1 MVEKE
6 RVVPSG
12 PRSKAELDEIRR
24 MGEQFLGQLVSWWA
38 SLEDG
43 TVHPR
48 PVPADFQPL
57 RERVFPPEGDGIEQI
72 LADLENYLVPGLTR
86 VASPRYLGMM
96 NPPPALPG
104 VFAEMLSAAFNQ
116 NCSLWNQSPGGVE
129 LEKAL
134 VAEMCGLAGMRGPRP
149 FGVLVSGGSM
159 ANIMALKLARGR
171 ALGWE
176 TRRTGLS
183 GVERPM
189 GVYASGELHYS
200 FEKGMDILGLGVDRL
215 RQASV
220 DGRFRVRPDAMRR
233 LIAEDRDKGIV
244 PGCVIGIAGTTNTG
258 SIDPLDE
265 LADLAREFG
274 AWFHVDAAYGGA
286 GLLVPE
292 LLDRFRG
299 IERVDSLTMDPHK
312 WFFVP
317 FECAALLVN
326 DAANLRRAFS
336 VVGTGEAALPRDP
349 ESPDDEPAVP
359 HYYLEQVADD
369 PEKVDYFEFGP
380 QGSRSFKALKLWVT
394 FRALGKKFYKETV
407 ARNVSFASRL
417 HAELSRMEGVEMF
430 HKPELGIL
438 CFRCRPAGLNPGE
451 LDALNRRI
459 HELIDR
465 EGRFWISRTR
475 LRNGALVL
483 RVNFQNYRTREEDFR
498 ELVDM
503 LQRVFR
509 MEELR
514 EAPVNEPH
522 GRKNS

>member
-1 MVEKE
+1 MAEKE
-6 RVVPSG
+6 KGAPSG
-12 PRSKAELDEIRR
+12 LRSKVELDEIKR
-24 MGEQFLGQLVSWWA
+24 MGERFLRQLVSWWA
-38 SLEDG
+38 SLEEG

-48 PVPADFQPL
+48 PAPADFQPL
-57 RERVFPPEGDGIEQI
+57 RERVFPLAGDGIEQI
-72 LADLENYLVPGLTR
+72 LADLETYLVPGLTR

-134 VAEMCGLAGMRGPRP
+134 VAEMCSLAGMQGPQP

-176 TRRTGLS
+176 TRRTGLA
-183 GVERPM
+183 GAERPM

-215 RQASV
+215 RLAPV

-233 LIAEDRDKGIV
+233 LMAEDRDKGVV

-265 LADLAREFG
+265 LADLAREYG

-286 GLLVPE
+286 GLLLPE
-292 LLDRFRG
+292 LLGRFRG

-326 DAANLRRAFS
+326 DAENLRRAFS
-336 VVGTGEAALPRDP
+336 VIGQGEAGPAGDP
-349 ESPDDEPAVP
+349 EAAGEEPAVP
-359 HYYLEQVADD
+359 HYYLEQVTDD
-369 PEKVDYFEFGP
+369 PEKVDYFEYGP

-394 FRALGKKFYKETV
+394 FRALGKNFYRETV
-407 ARNVSFASRL
+407 ARNVSFAARL
-417 HAELSRMEGVEMF
+417 HAELSQMEDVELF
-430 HKPELGIL
+430 HEPELGIL
-438 CFRCRPAGLNPGE
+438 CFRCRPAGMNPGE
-451 LDALNRRI
+451 LDGLNRRI
-459 HELIDR
+459 HEFIDR

-483 RVNFQNYRTREEDFR
+483 RVNFQNYRTREEDFL

-503 LQRVFR
+503 LERVFKT
-509 MEELR
+509 EKSK
-514 EAPVNEPH
+514 EAPAGEPT